1 MPVAEALA
9 SGHSL
14 ALSPAILA
22 NLVRCLAETTLNKI
36 DPQQNGPLW
45 VFQLWLQ
52 VYFST
57 LRPEV
62 SDLQSTVVF
71 GLQLASRPV
80 PLTKPKKSL
89 NTSSAWMSFPMTNF

>member
-9 SGHSL
+9 SGHTL

-22 NLVRCLAETTLNKI
+22 YLLRCLAETTLNKV

-52 VYFST
+52 VYFAH
-57 LRPEV
+57 LRPTIADFSPKEA
-62 SDLQSTVVF
+62 F
-71 GLQLASRPV
+71 GPQLAFRPI
-80 PLTKPKKSL
+80 PPH
-89 NTSSAWMSFPMTNF
+89 